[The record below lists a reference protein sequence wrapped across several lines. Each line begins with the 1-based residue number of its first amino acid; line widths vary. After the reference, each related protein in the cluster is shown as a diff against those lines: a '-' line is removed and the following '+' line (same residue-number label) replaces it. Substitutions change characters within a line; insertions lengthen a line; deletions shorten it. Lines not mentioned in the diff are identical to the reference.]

1 MALAVVVAAVAG
13 VDWERVSV
21 RRGHE
26 EGERLT
32 RVVGEQSRGR
42 GLAEEDGEGGDDSDG
57 ELVHIVGWKR
67 RRRVVSC
74 GSERRLADE
83 DESQRRWAYI
93 PPIRPSIRAELG
105 LSDDALPL

>member
-1 MALAVVVAAVAG
+1 MSTRCRL
-13 VDWERVSV
+13 S
-21 RRGHE
+21 
-26 EGERLT
+26 EGAQLT
-32 RVVGEQSRGR
+32 RVISEQSRGR

-93 PPIRPSIRAELG
+93 PPNSPSIRAGLR